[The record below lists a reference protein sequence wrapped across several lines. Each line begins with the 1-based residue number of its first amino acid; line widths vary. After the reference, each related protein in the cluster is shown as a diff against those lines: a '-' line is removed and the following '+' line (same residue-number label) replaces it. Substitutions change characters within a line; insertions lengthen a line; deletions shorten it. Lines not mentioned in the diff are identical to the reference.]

1 MDFLKQLIKNNTG
14 VSIKGFLALS
24 GMFIAF
30 LMVLTIIIVLIVDLF
45 SNYKVDTDLYG
56 IAALIGSIAG
66 FVLAA
71 VWGKV
76 KSESYENKDINNDE
90 FIKP

>member
-1 MDFLKQLIKNNTG
+1 MSFLKQLIKNNTG

-56 IAALIGSIAG
+56 IAALVGSIAG

>member
-30 LMVLTIIIVLIVDLF
+30 LMVLAIIIVIMVDLF
-45 SNYKVDTDLYG
+45 SNYKVETDLYG
-56 IAALIGSIAG
+56 IAALVGSIAG

-76 KSESYENKDINNDE
+76 KSESYENRESNNE

>member
-1 MDFLKQLIKNNTG
+1 MSFLKQLIKNNTG

-30 LMVLTIIIVLIVDLF
+30 LMVLTIIIILIVDLF

>member
-1 MDFLKQLIKNNTG
+1 MSFLKQLIKNNTG

-76 KSESYENKDINNDE
+76 KSESYENKEINNDE

>member
-30 LMVLTIIIVLIVDLF
+30 LMVLAIIVVIMVDLF

>member
-1 MDFLKQLIKNNTG
+1 MSFLKQLIKNNTG
-14 VSIKGFLALS
+14 ISIKGFLALS

-30 LMVLTIIIVLIVDLF
+30 LMVLTIIIILIVDLF

-56 IAALIGSIAG
+56 IAALVGSIAG

>member
-1 MDFLKQLIKNNTG
+1 MEFIKQLIKNNTG

-30 LMVLTIIIVLIVDLF
+30 LMVLAIIIVIMVDLF

-76 KSESYENKDINNDE
+76 KSESYENKETNDE

>member
-1 MDFLKQLIKNNTG
+1 MSFLKQLIKNNTG
-14 VSIKGFLALS
+14 ISIKGFLALS

-30 LMVLTIIIVLIVDLF
+30 LMVLTIIIILIVDLF

>member
-1 MDFLKQLIKNNTG
+1 MEFLKQLIKNNTG

-30 LMVLTIIIVLIVDLF
+30 LMVLAIIVVIMVDLF

-56 IAALIGSIAG
+56 IAALMGSIAG

-76 KSESYENKDINNDE
+76 KSESYENKEINNDE

>member
-1 MDFLKQLIKNNTG
+1 MSFLKQLIKNNTG

>member
-30 LMVLTIIIVLIVDLF
+30 LMVLAIIVVIMVDLF

-56 IAALIGSIAG
+56 IAALMGSIAG

-76 KSESYENKDINNDE
+76 KSESYENKETNDE
-90 FIKP
+90 FIKQ

>member
-1 MDFLKQLIKNNTG
+1 MEFLKQLIKNNTG

-30 LMVLTIIIVLIVDLF
+30 LMVLAIIVVIMVDLF

-66 FVLAA
+66 FVLSA

-76 KSESYENKDINNDE
+76 KSESYENKEINKDE
-90 FIKP
+90 FIKQ

>member
-1 MDFLKQLIKNNTG
+1 MSFLKQLIKNNTG

-30 LMVLTIIIVLIVDLF
+30 LMVLTIIIILIVDLF

-76 KSESYENKDINNDE
+76 KSESYENNDINNDE

>member
-1 MDFLKQLIKNNTG
+1 MSFLKQLIKNNTG

-71 VWGKV
+71 V
-76 KSESYENKDINNDE
+76 
-90 FIKP
+90 

>member
-1 MDFLKQLIKNNTG
+1 MEFLKQLIKNNTG

-30 LMVLTIIIVLIVDLF
+30 LMVLTIIVVIMVDLF

-56 IAALIGSIAG
+56 IAALMGSIAG

-76 KSESYENKDINNDE
+76 KSESYENKETNDE
-90 FIKP
+90 FIKQ

>member
-30 LMVLTIIIVLIVDLF
+30 LMVLAIIVVIMVDLF

-56 IAALIGSIAG
+56 IAALMGSIAG

-90 FIKP
+90 FIKQ

>member
-1 MDFLKQLIKNNTG
+1 MSFLKQLIKNNTG

-30 LMVLTIIIVLIVDLF
+30 LMVLTIIIILIVDLF

-90 FIKP
+90 FIKQ

>member
-30 LMVLTIIIVLIVDLF
+30 LMVLAIIVVIMVDLF

-56 IAALIGSIAG
+56 IAALMGSIAG

>member
-76 KSESYENKDINNDE
+76 KSESYENKEINNDE

>member
-1 MDFLKQLIKNNTG
+1 MSFLKQLIKNNTG

-76 KSESYENKDINNDE
+76 KSESYENKETNNDE

>member
-90 FIKP
+90 FIKQ

>member
-1 MDFLKQLIKNNTG
+1 MSFLKQLIKNNTG

-90 FIKP
+90 FIKQ

>member
-56 IAALIGSIAG
+56 IAALVGSIAG

>member
-1 MDFLKQLIKNNTG
+1 MEFLKQLIKNNTG

>member
-14 VSIKGFLALS
+14 ISIKGFLALS

-56 IAALIGSIAG
+56 IAALVGSIAG

>member
-1 MDFLKQLIKNNTG
+1 MSFLKQLIKNNTG

-76 KSESYENKDINNDE
+76 KSESYENKETNDE
-90 FIKP
+90 FIKQ

>member
-1 MDFLKQLIKNNTG
+1 MEFLKQLIKNNTG

-56 IAALIGSIAG
+56 IAALVGSIAG